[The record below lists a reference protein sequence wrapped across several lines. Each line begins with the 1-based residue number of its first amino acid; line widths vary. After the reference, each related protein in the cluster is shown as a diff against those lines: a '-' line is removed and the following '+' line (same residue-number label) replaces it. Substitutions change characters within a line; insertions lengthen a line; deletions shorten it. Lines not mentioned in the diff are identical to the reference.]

1 MLQSNTHRTLL
12 AAVSL
17 ALALTACRQKE
28 PDPAPQPQEG
38 EKISFALP
46 AEASSLS
53 YLLYSFTDGECISF
67 AEGEYPEAIPAENFG
82 DRLIVLAAQSFD
94 AFAIGA
100 KTEGLP
106 LSTYYFYPKDPAS
119 QLPGLWFWDGQTR
132 SALGS
137 TLELRPYTPTLEL
150 KLTAAPQEL
159 LGAKVEIGGLAKRVS
174 LSGAGL
180 QPLEQAGSW
189 SRTFTLTTQEPQQSV
204 LLMPM
209 LACGEWDLT
218 LELSLAGLDPQRI
231 KLPVSKEIAP
241 GSRASLEVDF
251 SQYASKGS
259 VLVRF
264 SLAGGSDPVPA
275 VWIKNHSIKEVL
287 QPNTHFQV
295 KVLQED
301 GSWKDAYVHDAL
313 VSDAPNHHPQIWNDW
328 NNSKGLRDTASF
340 VNFTAPFD
348 SPVTIRVT
356 KLSGSYSEVTVRPTQ
371 YGIEARHIDNR
382 TIELTIPTY
391 AQRKLSIEYDGD
403 RFHNL
408 MVLPEKPDTRK
419 PDPSDPD
426 VIYFGPGVWNPEWIS
441 LRDNQTLYIDEGA
454 VVYAKINCLGD
465 NTAIKGRGVLSG
477 ARLAH
482 TGDRY
487 ASGYQLIETNASKSL
502 TRKGFTVEGI
512 TVVDSPSWTF
522 SIYRTDDVRIENTNI
537 ICWILNGDGI
547 DLCSVDG
554 ALVKGCFIRTYD
566 DCITLKVNH
575 LSLDDTKNI
584 RIEDNLIWADF
595 AGGIVVGPE
604 SGALGGGRIHHVEVS
619 GCTVLDYPTRNKDYL
634 NDDRGGLCI
643 SQYPSGGSTSAV
655 ISDISFHDVVI
666 DNIRKDGRPISVWQK
681 PQQGGCLMERISFTD
696 IAVISSGE
704 CGKSTVISNGNT
716 IKELKFSNVTYNG
729 TLIQDSAHWLVEGD
743 DIDIS
748 Y

>member
-1 MLQSNTHRTLL
+1 ML

-17 ALALTACRQKE
+17 ALALTACRQHE

-46 AEASSLS
+46 AEASSLN

-94 AFAIGA
+94 AVAIGA
-100 KTEGLP
+100 KSEGLP
-106 LSTYYFYPKDPAS
+106 LPTYYFYPKDTAS
-119 QLPGLWFWDGQTR
+119 DLPGLWFWEGKTQD
-132 SALGS
+132 ALS
-137 TLELRPYTPTLEL
+137 SKLEL
-150 KLTAAPQEL
+150 KPFTPSIELKLVGAPAEL
-159 LGAKVEIGGLAKRVS
+159 VSAKVDIEGLARRIS
-174 LSGAGL
+174 LSDL
-180 QPLEQAGSW
+180 TPLEQNGSW
-189 SRTFTLTTQEPQQSV
+189 SRTFTLTPQEPQQSA

-218 LELSLAGLDPQRI
+218 LELSLAGLDPQQI

-241 GSRASLEVDF
+241 GSAASVELDF

-264 SLAGGSDPVPA
+264 SLASGSDPVPA

-287 QPNTHFQV
+287 QPNTHYSV
-295 KVLQED
+295 SVLQED
-301 GSWKDAYVHDAL
+301 GSWKEAYVHDAL
-313 VSDAPNHHPQIWNDW
+313 VSDAPNHHKQIWNDW

-619 GCTVLDYPTRNKDYL
+619 GCTVLDYPTRNNNYL

-729 TLIQDSAHWLVEGD
+729 TLIQDSAQWLVEGD

-748 Y
+748 YQE

>member
-1 MLQSNTHRTLL
+1 MLNGNSYRTLL

-17 ALALTACRQKE
+17 AFVLTACRRPE
-28 PDPAPQPQEG
+28 PDPGPQVQDGSRIEIVLPQ
-38 EKISFALP
+38 
-46 AEASSLS
+46 EASSLS
-53 YLLYSFTDGECISF
+53 YVLYSFTGEECISF
-67 AEGEYPEAIPAENFG
+67 AEGEYPQAIEAENFG
-82 DRLIVLAAQSFD
+82 ERLVVLATQCPD
-94 AFAIGA
+94 ELAFGA

-106 LSTYYFYPKDPAS
+106 LSTYYFYPKDTAS
-119 QLPGLWFWDGQTR
+119 DLPRLWSWEGNTQD
-132 SALGS
+132 ALS
-137 TLELRPYTPTLEL
+137 SKLELKPYTPSIEL
-150 KLTAAPQEL
+150 KLVGAPEEL
-159 LGAKVEIGGLAKRVS
+159 VSAKVDIEGLARRIS
-174 LSGAGL
+174 LFDLSA
-180 QPLEQAGSW
+180 LEQSGSW
-189 SRTFTLTTQEPQQSV
+189 SRSFTLTPDEQGQSA

-209 LACGEWDLT
+209 LASGEW
-218 LELSLAGLDPQRI
+218 ELAIELNIAGLDLQKI
-231 KLPVSKEIAP
+231 KLPVSKPIAA
-241 GSRASLEVDF
+241 GTQATLELDF
-251 SQYASKGS
+251 SQYSGKGS
-259 VLVRF
+259 MLARF
-264 SLAGGSDPVPA
+264 SLVGASESVPS
-275 VWIKNHSIKEVL
+275 VWIKNHTIKEVL
-287 QPNTHFQV
+287 QPNTHYSV
-295 KVLQED
+295 AVLQDD

-328 NNSKGLRDTASF
+328 NNSKELRDTASF
-340 VNFTAPFD
+340 VNFTDPFD
-348 SPVTIRVT
+348 TPVTIRVT

-391 AQRKLSIEYDGD
+391 AQRKLSVEYDGD

-408 MVLPEKPDTRK
+408 MVLPERPDADKPN
-419 PDPSDPD
+419 PSDPN
-426 VIYFGPGVWNPEWIS
+426 VIYYGPGVWNPEWIS

-454 VVYAKINCLGD
+454 VVYAKVNSIGNG
-465 NTAIKGRGVLSG
+465 TAIKGRGVLSG

-487 ASGYQLIETNASKSL
+487 ASGYQLIETNADKAV
-502 TRKGFTVEGI
+502 TRQGFTVEGI

-522 SIYRTDDVRIENTNI
+522 SIYRTNDVRIENTNI

-584 RIEDNLIWADF
+584 RIEDNLIWADY

-604 SGALGGGRIHHVEVS
+604 SGTQGGGRIHNVEVS
-619 GCTVLDYPTRNKDYL
+619 GCTVLDYPTLNKDYL

-643 SQYPSGGSTSAV
+643 SQYPSGGTTSGV
-655 ISDISFHDVVI
+655 ISDISFHDIVI

-681 PQQGGCLMERISFTD
+681 PQQGGCLMERISFSD
-696 IAVISSGE
+696 IAIISQQG
-704 CGKSTVISNGNT
+704 CGISTVVSNGNT
-716 IKELKFSNVTYNG
+716 IKDLTFSNVTYNG
-729 TLIQDSAHWLVEGD
+729 TLIQDSSQWLIEGD